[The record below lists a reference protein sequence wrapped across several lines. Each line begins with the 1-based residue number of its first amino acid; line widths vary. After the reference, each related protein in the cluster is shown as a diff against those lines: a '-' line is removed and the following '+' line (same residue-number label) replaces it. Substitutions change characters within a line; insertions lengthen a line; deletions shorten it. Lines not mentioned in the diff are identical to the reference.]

1 MNLFTGVPQIKSHVS
16 IGYEDNILLLGSCF
30 SVVLGKWLDERKF
43 NVIYNP
49 FGTVYNPVSISKLL
63 DCALK
68 NQKPGR
74 EEVLEQNGVFYHF
87 DFHSDVSA
95 LNPEE
100 VLLNIEN
107 RVSSAFSFL
116 QKTTFLCITLGTSIV
131 YRRKD
136 NNEVVANCHKVPA
149 TYFDKNFLTIEEMV
163 SSLSDIITKLREKL
177 PQLAILFT
185 VSPVRHIKD
194 GLIENNRSKSRL
206 IEVAHIMTEKFTN
219 IIYFP
224 SYEIVTDQLRDYR
237 FYEKDLIHP
246 NEMAHMEICNYFSN
260 TFFTEETKGIVQKTE
275 KIKSAFHHRPQFE
288 NHIDYKRM
296 CLSQLEEIQHLQNIF
311 PSMDFRKEV
320 GYFQRYS

>member
-1 MNLFTGVPQIKSHVS
+1 M
-16 IGYEDNILLLGSCF
+16 
-30 SVVLGKWLDERKF
+30 
-43 NVIYNP
+43 
-49 FGTVYNPVSISKLL
+49 
-63 DCALK
+63 
-68 NQKPGR
+68 
-74 EEVLEQNGVFYHF
+74 
-87 DFHSDVSA
+87 
-95 LNPEE
+95 
-100 VLLNIEN
+100 LLNIEN

-177 PQLAILFT
+177 PQLTILFT

-246 NEMAHMEICNYFSN
+246 NEMAHQEITDYFSN
-260 TFFTEETKGIVQKTE
+260 TFLSENTKSTVQKTE
-275 KIKSAFHHRPQFE
+275 KIRSAYHHRPQFE
-288 NHIDYKRM
+288 THIDYKRM
-296 CLSQLEEIQHLQNIF
+296 CTAQLEQIKNLQIEN
-311 PSMDFRKEV
+311 PSMDFKKEME
-320 GYFQRYS
+320 YFSKYI